1 MTKIEQLA
9 IEGHGAIQVDES
21 PDKVPPIVFLGG
33 PIKHWWQDGQWGT
46 PKHNEYITWRTALE
60 AALVKAGCAVYCP
73 YKAIRGRWNEKL
85 QRINDAAIISSDV
98 FINMTPKD
106 IPAIGT
112 DGEVLFAKSADV
124 PIILAPPAGEWEL
137 SNLIFIIT
145 EHYL

>member
-21 PDKVPPIVFLGG
+21 PDVVPPIVFLGG
-33 PIKHWWQDGQWGT
+33 PIKFWWQEGQWGT

-60 AALVKAGCAVYCP
+60 AALVKAGFAVYCP

-85 QRINDAAIISSDV
+85 QRINDAGISSSDV

-106 IPAIGT
+106 IPAAGT
-112 DGEVLFAKSADV
+112 DGEVKLADSMLV
-124 PIILAPPAGEWEL
+124 NVVLAPPAGEKEL
-137 SNLIFIIT
+137 NDLISQLVAL
-145 EHYL
+145 YL